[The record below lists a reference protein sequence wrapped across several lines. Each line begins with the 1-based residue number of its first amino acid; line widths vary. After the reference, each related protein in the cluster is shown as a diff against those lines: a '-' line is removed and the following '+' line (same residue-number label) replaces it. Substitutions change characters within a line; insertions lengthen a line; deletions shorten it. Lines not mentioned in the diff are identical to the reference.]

1 MFVKVNGIELYYEVV
16 GNGRPLIML
25 HGNREDHS
33 IFEKAAERLKED
45 HTIYLPDSRCH
56 GLSGNPEKLTY
67 NLISDDVIAFIEDL
81 KIEKPLLLGY
91 SDGAI
96 AALYVAA
103 KRSDLLSGVIAA
115 GANSHPKG
123 LKRYVY
129 RGLKLKILFARD
141 KYDYLMLNGPHFK
154 KSDFERISVPTL
166 IVVGERDVV
175 KKKDTEFIASSI
187 PKAKLMILKGED
199 HGSYIVASDK
209 IADIVEKEFPVS
221 QMEK

>member
-96 AALYVAA
+96 
-103 KRSDLLSGVIAA
+103 
-115 GANSHPKG
+115 G

-129 RGLKLKILFARD
+129 RGLKLKVLFARD

-166 IVVGERDVV
+166 IVAGERDVV